1 MISIEEEFKKCLEA
15 LYANDDI
22 ETLIILSIYALNERN
37 DPSIKKEIKSYLKI
51 MSNEYV
57 ESIRNRLN
65 AFPID
70 GKESVLTLFEQ
81 LIKESRQKNIIQ

>member
-1 MISIEEEFKKCLEA
+1 MISIEEEFNKRLNI
-15 LYANDDI
+15 LYENDDI

-51 MSNEYV
+51 MSNEYI

-70 GKESVLTLFEQ
+70 GKESVLTLFGQ
-81 LIKESRQKNIIQ
+81 LIKESRQNNIIQ